1 MASLYI
7 HIPFCE
13 HKCIYCDFYSIES
26 LHPVEPF
33 LASLRRE
40 IAMYSEYGRKESFE
54 TIFFGGGT
62 PSLLS
67 PAAIAEQLDLLHRTF
82 SILPNAEIT
91 LETNPGTVDRA
102 KLAGFRAAGI
112 NRLSFGVQ
120 SFHDDDLRFLT
131 RIHSAE
137 QAKQSIRLAR
147 AVGFD
152 NMSLD
157 LIFALPHQTLTKW
170 EENLREF
177 VELEIEH
184 VSAYSLIVEKNTP
197 LSRLVAAKQVSP
209 LPLETEAEMYE
220 FTMAYLHGAGFEH
233 YEVSNYAKPGF
244 RSRHNSNYW
253 NHSNYLAFGP
263 SAHSF
268 WINRRWW
275 NVRSIE
281 SYCKKVSAGERPIAG
296 EELLTPEQSLDE
308 TIMLGLRGEGIHLD
322 RLKMR
327 HGIDLVASNLR
338 TINDLVSE
346 HLLLHDP
353 PFLRLT
359 DRGYLLC
366 DEISG
371 VLLAH
376 LSQAA

>member
-1 MASLYI
+1 
-7 HIPFCE
+7 
-13 HKCIYCDFYSIES
+13 
-26 LHPVEPF
+26 
-33 LASLRRE
+33 
-40 IAMYSEYGRKESFE
+40 MYSEYGRKESFE

-67 PAAIAEQLDLLHRTF
+67 PAAIAEQLELLHRTF

-147 AVGFD
+147 AVGFE
-152 NMSLD
+152 NMSID
-157 LIFALPHQTLTKW
+157 LIFALPNQTLTKW

-177 VELEIEH
+177 VELDIEH

-281 SYCKKVSAGERPIAG
+281 SYCKKISAGEHPIAG

-322 RLKMR
+322 RLKMQ
-327 HGIDLVASNLR
+327 HGVDLVASDLR